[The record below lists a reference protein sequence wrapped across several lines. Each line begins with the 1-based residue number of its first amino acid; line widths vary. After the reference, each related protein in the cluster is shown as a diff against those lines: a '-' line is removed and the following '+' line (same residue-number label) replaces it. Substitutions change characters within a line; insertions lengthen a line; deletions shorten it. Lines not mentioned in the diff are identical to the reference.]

1 MTDQRHPGAGD
12 ATAGFEAAL
21 ETLAEERKRL
31 GRMHERMAHGTTI
44 TSKDRMLSVTI
55 NGRGEILK
63 LTFANTRYRQ
73 MAPAELASLIT
84 ETIAA
89 ARAETLTQLADVAG
103 DEVLPG
109 ISFRDLAGGAVG
121 LDQVVNSFL
130 SASLDVLP
138 PDAVSAADRARLRG
152 DS

>member
-1 MTDQRHPGAGD
+1 MTDQRHPGD

-21 ETLAEERKRL
+21 QTLAEERERL
-31 GRMHERMAHGTTI
+31 GRMHERMARGTTT
-44 TSKDRMLSVTI
+44 TSKDRLLSVVM

-63 LTFANTRYRQ
+63 LTFNNTRYRQ
-73 MAPAELASLIT
+73 MAPAELAALVT

-89 ARAETLTQLADVAG
+89 ARVESLNQLADVA
-103 DEVLPG
+103 DDVLPG
-109 ISFRDLAGGAVG
+109 ISFQELAGGEVD
-121 LDQVVNSFL
+121 LERMVSSFL

-138 PDAVSAADRARLRG
+138 PGAVSAADQTRLRG

>member
-1 MTDQRHPGAGD
+1 MTDQRTPGD

-21 ETLAEERKRL
+21 QTLAEERERL
-31 GRMHERMAHGTTI
+31 GRMHERMAQGTTT
-44 TSKDRMLSVTI
+44 TSKDRTLSVVM

-63 LTFANTRYRQ
+63 LTFNNTRYRQ
-73 MAPAELASLIT
+73 MAPAELASLVT

-89 ARAETLTQLADVAG
+89 ARVESLSQLADVAG

-109 ISFRDLAGGAVG
+109 ISLQDLAGGQVDLERMVG
-121 LDQVVNSFL
+121 SFL

-138 PDAVSAADRARLRG
+138 PGAVSAADQARLRG
-152 DS
+152 DN